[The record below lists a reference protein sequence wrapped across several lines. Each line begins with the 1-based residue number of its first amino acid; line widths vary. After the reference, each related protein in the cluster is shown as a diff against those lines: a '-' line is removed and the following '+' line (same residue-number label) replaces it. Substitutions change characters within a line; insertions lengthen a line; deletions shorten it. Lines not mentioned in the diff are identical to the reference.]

1 MFRKL
6 PLLLLGDEA
15 KMMVPMVGW
24 TEVTHMLETWRIRV
38 KAPITDTVNI
48 ESRWNR
54 ST

>member
-1 MFRKL
+1 MSRKL

-38 KAPITDTVNI
+38 KAPITDIVNKCGPYRI
-48 ESRWNR
+48 
-54 ST
+54 